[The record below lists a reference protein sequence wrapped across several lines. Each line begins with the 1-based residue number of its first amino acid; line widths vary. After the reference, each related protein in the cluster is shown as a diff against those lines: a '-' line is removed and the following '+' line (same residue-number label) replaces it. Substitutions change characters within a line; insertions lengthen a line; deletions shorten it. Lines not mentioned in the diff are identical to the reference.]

1 MLTAKPIIN
10 KKDAVFFSD
19 FLKLKISKNGISS
32 RMLYLLIF
40 WEKHIWSDQKKE
52 IKINVKKI
60 NTDWLMG
67 CLITCFIFSYFFSR
81 NRKEIKKNIITIA
94 EILFE
99 ILMKKENK
107 NSGKLYQERI
117 FKFFEINVIK

>member
-1 MLTAKPIIN
+1 MLKANPIIN
-10 KKDAVFFSD
+10 KKDAVFFSN

-32 RMLYLLIF
+32 RMLYLSMV
-40 WEKHIWSDQKKE
+40 WKKYIWSDQKKE

-60 NTDWLMG
+60 NIDWLTG
-67 CLITCFIFSYFFSR
+67 CLITYFIFSYLFLQKT
-81 NRKEIKKNIITIA
+81 KERKKNIIIIA

-99 ILMKKENK
+99 ILIKKANK
-107 NSGKLYQERI
+107 NSGKLDQESA